1 MSADDHSVL
10 IEIREKIARIETRQG
25 YILELLTDHK
35 TKMDRIEQEAHGLK
49 GRVWLV
55 STIVFA
61 TLAAA
66 WEIVKHRLLGQP

>member
-1 MSADDHSVL
+1 MLFD
-10 IEIREKIARIETRQG
+10 IRERIARIEARQVH
-25 YILELLTDHK
+25 ILEVLTDNK
-35 TKMDRIEQEAHGLK
+35 AKMDKIEQDAHGLK

-66 WEIVKHRLLGQP
+66 WEIVKNRLLGHP

>member
-10 IEIREKIARIETRQG
+10 IEIREKIARVETRQS

-35 TKMDRIEQEAHGLK
+35 TKMDKIEKEAATLT

-55 STIVFA
+55 STIVFGV
-61 TLAAA
+61 LAAA
-66 WEIVKHRLLGQP
+66 WEIVKNRLLGH

>member
-1 MSADDHSVL
+1 MSAEDHAML
-10 IEIREKIARIETRQG
+10 FDIRERIARIESRQVH
-25 YILELLTDHK
+25 ILEVLTENK
-35 TKMDRIEQEAHGLK
+35 AKMDRIEQEAHGLK

-66 WEIVKHRLLGQP
+66 WEIVKNKLLGN

>member
-1 MSADDHSVL
+1 MSQDDHSVL
-10 IEIREKIARIETRQG
+10 ISLREAVARMETRQA

-35 TKMDRIEQEAHGLK
+35 TKMDRIEQDAHGLK

-61 TLAAA
+61 VLAAA
-66 WEIVKHRLLGQP
+66 WEIVRNRLLGH

>member
-10 IEIREKIARIETRQG
+10 IDIREKVARIETRQVH
-25 YILELLTDHK
+25 ILEVLTEHK
-35 TKMDRIEQEAHGLK
+35 TKMDRIEQDAHGLK

-61 TLAAA
+61 VLAAA
-66 WEIVKHRLLGQP
+66 WEIVRNRLLGH

>member
-1 MSADDHSVL
+1 MSAEDHAML
-10 IEIREKIARIETRQG
+10 FDIRERIARIESRQVH
-25 YILELLTDHK
+25 ILEVLTENK
-35 TKMDRIEQEAHGLK
+35 AKMDRIEQEAHGLK

-66 WEIVKHRLLGQP
+66 WEIIKNRLLGQS

>member
-10 IEIREKIARIETRQG
+10 IEIREKVARVETRQS

-35 TKMDRIEQEAHGLK
+35 TKMDRIEAEAHGLK

-55 STIVFA
+55 STTVFA
-61 TLAAA
+61 ILAAA
-66 WEIVKHRLLGQP
+66 WEIVKNRLLGHP

>member
-1 MSADDHSVL
+1 MSAEDHAML
-10 IEIREKIARIETRQG
+10 FDIRERIARIESRQVH
-25 YILELLTDHK
+25 ILELLTDHK
-35 TKMDRIEQEAHGLK
+35 TKMDRIEAEAHGLK

>member
-10 IEIREKIARIETRQG
+10 IDIREKVARIETRQVH
-25 YILELLTDHK
+25 ILEVLTEHK

-61 TLAAA
+61 VLAAA
-66 WEIVKHRLLGQP
+66 WEIVRNRLFGH

>member
-10 IEIREKIARIETRQG
+10 IEIRERVARMETRQA

-35 TKMDRIEQEAHGLK
+35 AKMDRIEQDAHGIK

-55 STIVFA
+55 STIVFGV
-61 TLAAA
+61 LAAA
-66 WEIVKHRLLGQP
+66 WEIVKNRLLGHP

>member
-1 MSADDHSVL
+1 MSSDDHSVL
-10 IEIREKIARIETRQG
+10 IEIREKIARVETRQS

-35 TKMDRIEQEAHGLK
+35 TKMDRIEKDAATLT

-61 TLAAA
+61 VLAAA
-66 WEIVKHRLLGQP
+66 WEIVKNRLLGH